1 MELYRFL
8 YKILATFLMYLFD
21 GLQIL
26 FCVPKILWCSFLA
39 ILADDYSTADIISL
53 CSLPLCRFTLYAATI
68 LNGRM
73 HSLNI

>member
-1 MELYRFL
+1 MG
-8 YKILATFLMYLFD
+8 YKYFFV
-21 GLQIL
+21 
-26 FCVPKILWCSFLA
+26 CPRSLWCSFLA